1 MEAWK
6 RARILCRKIHKLTHR
21 EPFSRDF
28 KFKSQ
33 IEDSSGSI
41 MDNIAEGFERGGN
54 KEFTN
59 FSIIEKGSSGEIKS
73 QLYRALDKDNISPE
87 EFNDCYKDADD
98 IAGMLTEPD
107 KVPSGFRLQRYK

>member
-1 MEAWK
+1 
-6 RARILCRKIHKLTHR
+6 
-21 EPFSRDF
+21 
-28 KFKSQ
+28 
-33 IEDSSGSI
+33 